1 MKGDELSTMFTLCVI
16 FSVLP
21 LLFSLFLWV
30 ALITGGVLQ
39 GEDIIKN
46 IAIVS
51 ALIGGAFSLIA
62 FRLRKNRS
70 RSEVSPD
77 RPASASSVVEP
88 GTLYSA
94 LAEEAQLLQ
103 QTALFL
109 KWCKR
114 NTRFLPDSHY
124 PSNMRTDWKIEN
136 PSQFH
141 RWLLQ
146 TGYLEEMSLEQRIRA
161 LKVVD
166 LKHLLKELELPVSGK
181 KDDLISRILENGDFD
196 SILSVIGEQKEFSL
210 TSKAYQFLSE
220 YYDMMSLKSAQL
232 NLQNYQ
238 EDGVEKYQ
246 ILATLDGKTC
256 ELCGNMD
263 GKIYAITDA
272 VIGKNVP
279 PFHPGC
285 RCTTT
290 PYYDDMD
297 LSDMPRIA
305 RNPQTGETYEVPGD
319 MTYNKWKK
327 TFKPQ

>member
-1 MKGDELSTMFTLCVI
+1 MTGDELSTMFTLCVI

-21 LLFSLFLWV
+21 LLFSLFLWI

-39 GEDIIKN
+39 GEDIIRN
-46 IAIVS
+46 IAIAS
-51 ALIGGAFSLIA
+51 ALVGGAFSLIA
-62 FRLRKNRS
+62 FRLHKNRKAS
-70 RSEVSPD
+70 TTAPE
-77 RPASASSVVEP
+77 RPTPAPSVVES

-114 NTRFLPDSHY
+114 NTRFLPDGHY

-136 PSQFH
+136 PAQFH

-146 TGYLEEMSLEQRIRA
+146 TGHLEEMSLEQRIRA

-166 LKHLLKELELPVSGK
+166 LKHLLKELDLPVSGK
-181 KDDLISRILENGDFD
+181 KDDLILRILENGDFD

-232 NLQNYQ
+232 HLQGYR

-246 ILATLDGKTC
+246 ILAALDSETC

-263 GKIYAITDA
+263 GKIYAVTDA

-279 PFHPGC
+279 PFHLGC

-290 PYYDDMD
+290 PYYTD
-297 LSDMPRIA
+297 LSETPRIA
-305 RNPQTGETYEVPGD
+305 RNPQTGETYEVPGN

-327 TFKPQ
+327 SFKPQ